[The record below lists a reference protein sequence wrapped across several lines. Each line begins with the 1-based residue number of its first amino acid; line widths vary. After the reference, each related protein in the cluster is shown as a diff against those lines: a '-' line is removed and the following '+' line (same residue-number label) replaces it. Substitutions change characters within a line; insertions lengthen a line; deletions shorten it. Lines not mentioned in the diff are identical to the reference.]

1 MSKPVEG
8 FATGRLQS
16 EARSFVMAS
25 AGPQAGQFDPTPRYP
40 DGTPVVKGFSTGTK
54 RGRPGDKIGV
64 GHAPE
69 TKAEMVRRYQAGEG
83 LNPLAAA
90 YSTTAMRVREIL

>member
-25 AGPQAGQFDPTPRYP
+25 AGPQAGQFDPTARYP
-40 DGTPVVKGFSTGTK
+40 DGTPVVEGFSTGTK
-54 RGRPGDKIGV
+54 RGRAGGRMGV

-69 TKAEMVRRYQAGEG
+69 TKAERGRR
-83 LNPLAAA
+83 
-90 YSTTAMRVREIL
+90 